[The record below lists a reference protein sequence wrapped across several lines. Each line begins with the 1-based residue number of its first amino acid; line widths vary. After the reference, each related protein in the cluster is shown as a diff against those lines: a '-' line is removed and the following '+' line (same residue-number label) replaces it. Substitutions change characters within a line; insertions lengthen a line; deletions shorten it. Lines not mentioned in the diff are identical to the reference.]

1 MWLDLCHSF
10 YQRKINFVWLLAVKT
25 INHLQYETRDL
36 INQRAV
42 VWRETYWRLKKRASN
57 KELSTLW
64 KLHNPYLLHY
74 QRILNTLI
82 SIYAD
87 AHVVDS
93 EFAEISG
100 QKLKRISNFVNRHT
114 LPQKEEISQNATCKL
129 IKTYFLIDWIFFSQ
143 VWDLL
148 FSSSSSVSKSA
159 SCLKIEG
166 LTIH

>member
-1 MWLDLCHSF
+1 M
-10 YQRKINFVWLLAVKT
+10 KN
-25 INHLQYETRDL
+25 
-36 INQRAV
+36 
-42 VWRETYWRLKKRASN
+42 LKKRALN
-57 KELSTLW
+57 KELSTLL

-93 EFAEISG
+93 EFAEING

-129 IKTYFLIDWIFFSQ
+129 IKTYFLID
-143 VWDLL
+143 
-148 FSSSSSVSKSA
+148 
-159 SCLKIEG
+159 
-166 LTIH
+166 